1 MKIVKIAVPVLL
13 ILILCSAFISPKTDY
28 KKETATFLASIIKG
42 EVDKAYDKLLSNSL
56 LANKLEEVKLQK
68 EKTKTA
74 ITLYGKLIGYESVKT
89 QKYGNSIVRLVYV
102 LRCERMPVVWEFYF
116 YKAAS
121 DWKLTSVKFNDEYD
135 LLADK

>member
-13 ILILCSAFISPKTDY
+13 ILILCSAFISSKTDY

>member
-13 ILILCSAFISPKTDY
+13 ILILCSAFISSKTDY

-42 EVDKAYDKLLSNSL
+42 EVDKAYDELLSNSL